1 MAYLLAE
8 GLGMTADLAAAEEF
22 LLKAATQYDPDALY
36 NIGTFY
42 LTGKTKTGKANYDQA
57 VTYFNRA
64 ISYGHTLAAYNLGLI
79 HMHGI
84 GSYKSC
90 SLASNLFKFVAERG
104 LHSRKLKDGYEY
116 YQKGQTPQ
124 AFVRYLSLAE

>member
-1 MAYLLAE
+1 M
-8 GLGMTADLAAAEEF
+8 
-22 LLKAATQYDPDALY
+22 
-36 NIGTFY
+36 GTFY
-42 LTGKTKTGKANYDQA
+42 LTGKTNNDQTNYDLA

-104 LHSRKLKDGYEY
+104 VHSLQLKEAYEK
-116 YQKGQTPQ
+116 YQGGKVP
-124 AFVRYLSLAE
+124 

>member
-8 GLGMTADLAAAEEF
+8 GLGVPQDLVEAEEF
-22 LLKAATQYDPDALY
+22 LEKAATQYDPDALY

-42 LTGKTKTGKANYDQA
+42 LTGRTKLGKANYDSA

-90 SLASNLFKFVAERG
+90 QLAANLFKFVAERG
-104 LHSRKLKDGYEY
+104 LHSLKLKEAYEY
-116 YQKGQTPQ
+116 YKAGKSQ
-124 AFVRYLSLAE
+124 